1 MEFLGIGPLELLFIL
16 ILVLIIFGPKE
27 VEKTGKT
34 VGKSLNKF
42 IRSDTWRTIN
52 RTSQEI
58 KTLPDRLMREAGL
71 DDLEKTAKAELS
83 QADNM
88 IRLSI
93 DINSI
98 NNSPLNNSPIDAAG
112 KSSDP
117 ADDKPTNPPEQVKW
131 E

>member
-1 MEFLGIGPLELLFIL
+1 MEILGIGPLELLFIL

-71 DDLEKTAKAELS
+71 EDLEKTAKAELS

-88 IRLSI
+88 IRQSI
-93 DINSI
+93 DADSTNS
-98 NNSPLNNSPIDAAG
+98 SPLGAAE
-112 KSSDP
+112 KSSGP
-117 ADDKPTNPPEQVKW
+117 ADVKPTNPPEQVRW

>member
-1 MEFLGIGPLELLFIL
+1 MEILGIGPLELLFIL

-27 VEKTGKT
+27 VEKAGKT
-34 VGKSLNKF
+34 IGKSLNKF
-42 IRSDTWRTIN
+42 VRSDTWRTIN

-71 DDLEKTAKAELS
+71 EDLEITAKEELS

-88 IRLSI
+88 IRQSI
-93 DINSI
+93 DADSSNS
-98 NNSPLNNSPIDAAG
+98 SPLGAAE
-112 KSSDP
+112 KSSGP
-117 ADDKPTNPPEQVKW
+117 ADVNPTNPPGQARW